1 MKEKQKNSLEVFEN
15 APIGQAVMKNSIPAM
30 LAMLMVLIYNLA
42 DTFFIGQT
50 KNALMVAS
58 VSLVTPAFLLFM
70 ALGTVF
76 GIGGTSVISRAM
88 GEGRREYAKKVCAF
102 CMWSC
107 IAVGIIMAII
117 IFIFMNQILVILG
130 ASENT
135 ISYAREYL
143 SIVTIAGPFVL
154 VSNCY
159 ANIIRSEGKAGMAII
174 GQLGGNILNVIL
186 DAVLILGF
194 EWNVVGAA
202 IATAV
207 SNMISAAYYI
217 GYFRCGKSM
226 LSIKLKD
233 FSVKDNIFKG
243 VVSIGV
249 PAALADILMSVSS
262 IILNGQMA
270 QYGDMEVAGI
280 GVAMKITM
288 ITGMICIGFG
298 QGIQPLLGYCIGAKN
313 WNRYK
318 DSLRFS
324 VVFGFGLSIIM
335 TVFCYL
341 FGYQIVSIFLSEPEA
356 LSYGL
361 KFSRILLTTSF
372 LFGLFYVLSN
382 ALQAM
387 GAATAALI
395 INVSRQGLIYIP
407 IIFILKKVL
416 GMYGLIW
423 AQSIADVLSV
433 ILVIIIYHI
442 TTKSKIKI

>member
-1 MKEKQKNSLEVFEN
+1 
-15 APIGQAVMKNSIPAM
+15 
-30 LAMLMVLIYNLA
+30 
-42 DTFFIGQT
+42 
-50 KNALMVAS
+50 
-58 VSLVTPAFLLFM
+58 
-70 ALGTVF
+70 
-76 GIGGTSVISRAM
+76 
-88 GEGRREYAKKVCAF
+88 
-102 CMWSC
+102 
-107 IAVGIIMAII
+107 
-117 IFIFMNQILVILG
+117 
-130 ASENT
+130 
-135 ISYAREYL
+135 
-143 SIVTIAGPFVL
+143 
-154 VSNCY
+154 
-159 ANIIRSEGKAGMAII
+159 
-174 GQLGGNILNVIL
+174 
-186 DAVLILGF
+186 
-194 EWNVVGAA
+194 
-202 IATAV
+202 
-207 SNMISAAYYI
+207 
-217 GYFRCGKSM
+217 
-226 LSIKLKD
+226 
-233 FSVKDNIFKG
+233 
-243 VVSIGV
+243 
-249 PAALADILMSVSS
+249 MSVSS

-382 ALQAM
+382 AAM
-387 GAATAALI
+387 GPATAALI

>member
-1 MKEKQKNSLEVFEN
+1 
-15 APIGQAVMKNSIPAM
+15 
-30 LAMLMVLIYNLA
+30 
-42 DTFFIGQT
+42 
-50 KNALMVAS
+50 
-58 VSLVTPAFLLFM
+58 
-70 ALGTVF
+70 
-76 GIGGTSVISRAM
+76 
-88 GEGRREYAKKVCAF
+88 
-102 CMWSC
+102 
-107 IAVGIIMAII
+107 MAII

-186 DAVLILGF
+186 YAVLILGF

-249 PAALADILMSVSS
+249 PAALGDILMSVSS